1 MTIRWI
7 TQQLGTAPASAVEAN
22 TDLSVI
28 DVRNLVDKAGNSV
41 EVTRQKIQE
50 GLDSISQGRRTVIC
64 CDYGMSRSN
73 AIAVGVLANFEKIS
87 FAAALRK
94 VLDATGETEIKLQP
108 LSAVR
113 EALGES
119 PKDEIVKSQRAI
131 LVTGGNGFLG
141 KAFQAASGGEYR
153 LVAPSRDEFD
163 ICSGS
168 TQLSLLA
175 SEEDVDCIVH
185 LANPRVFSSNVA
197 IGQTLSMLRNV
208 MDVCLSREID
218 LIYPS
223 GSEVYSG
230 YDGTFLADES
240 TTLLPRGPFG
250 EAKALAE
257 ILINHSRR
265 NEGLKCKIIRSS
277 TVYGPGAGKPKFI
290 LNFIAKALRSEKIIT
305 HCYQNGFP
313 SLDLLFV
320 SDWVLA
326 LQKILELEFSGDI
339 NIGSE
344 ELISTREIAELI
356 IEQTASNSLI
366 ESIEIDAKVASIAM
380 DTQKA
385 HDLLEWGSQV
395 PFSVGLDKLISET
408 DSRQ

>member
-7 TQQLGTAPASAVEAN
+7 TQQLGTAPASAVEA
-22 TDLSVI
+22 DPALSVI
-28 DVRNLVDKAGNSV
+28 DVRNMVDKAGNSV
-41 EVTRQKIQE
+41 EVTRQKIHE
-50 GLDSISQGRRTVIC
+50 GLNSISQGKRTVIC

-73 AIAVGVLANFEKIS
+73 AVAVGVLASFEKIS
-87 FAAALRK
+87 FDAALRK

-108 LSAVR
+108 LSVVR
-113 EALGES
+113 EAIGEG
-119 PKDEIVKSQRAI
+119 PKDESVKSQRAI

-141 KAFQAASGGEYR
+141 KAFQVASGGEYR
-153 LVAPSRDEFD
+153 LVAPASDELD
-163 ICSGS
+163 ISSGS

-208 MDVCLSREID
+208 MDVCLSRDID
-218 LIYPS
+218 LVYPS

-230 YDGTFLADES
+230 YDGTLLVDES

-265 NEGLKCKIIRSS
+265 NEGLKCKIMRSS
-277 TVYGPGAGKPKFI
+277 TVYGSGAGKPKFL
-290 LNFIAKALRSEKIIT
+290 LNFIAKALRSETIVT

-313 SLDLLFV
+313 SLDLLYV

-326 LQKILELEFSGDI
+326 LKKILEMDFSGDV
-339 NIGSE
+339 NIGSG

-356 IEQTASNSLI
+356 IQLTGSNSLI
-366 ESIEIDAKVASIAM
+366 ESIEIDAKVASVAM
-380 DTQKA
+380 NTQKA

-395 PFSVGLDKLISET
+395 PFSIGLDKLISET
-408 DSRQ
+408 GLRQ

>member
-7 TQQLGTAPASAVEAN
+7 TRQLGTAPASAVETE
-22 TDLSVI
+22 TDLSLI

-41 EVTRQKIQE
+41 EATRQKIQE
-50 GLDSISQGRRTVIC
+50 GLDSISQGKRTVIC

-73 AIAVGVLANFEKIS
+73 AVAVGVLASFEKIG
-87 FAAALRK
+87 FDAALRK

-119 PKDEIVKSQRAI
+119 LVNDSEKKQRSI
-131 LVTGGNGFLG
+131 LVTGGSGSLG
-141 KAFQAASGGEYR
+141 KAFQAASGHEYL
-153 LVAPSRDEFD
+153 LVAPSSDELD
-163 ICSGS
+163 ISSGS

-175 SEEDVDCIVH
+175 NEEDVDCIVH

-208 MDVCLSREID
+208 MDVCLSRDID
-218 LIYPS
+218 LVYPS

-230 YDGTFLADES
+230 YDGTLLADES

-257 ILINHSRR
+257 ILINHSRC
-265 NEGLKCKIIRSS
+265 NEGLKCSILRSS
-277 TVYGPGAGKPKFI
+277 TVYGPGVNKPKFI
-290 LNFIAKALRSEKIIT
+290 FNFIEKALHSKKIVT
-305 HCYQNGFP
+305 HCYQNGPP
-313 SLDLLFV
+313 SLDLLYV
-320 SDWVLA
+320 SDWLRA
-326 LQKILELEFSGDI
+326 LKKILDLRIQGDI
-339 NIGSE
+339 NIGSG

-356 IEQTASNSLI
+356 VEKTGSKSLI
-366 ESIEIDAKVASIAM
+366 ETITIDAKVASISM
-380 DTQKA
+380 NSQKA
-385 HDLLEWGSQV
+385 QEILKWGDLI
-395 PFSVGLDKLISET
+395 PFGTGMGKLISET
-408 DSRQ
+408 GSRP

>member
-7 TQQLGTAPASAVEAN
+7 TTQLGTAPASAIEAED
-22 TDLSVI
+22 DLSVI
-28 DVRNLVDKAGNSV
+28 DVRNLVDKAGNSI
-41 EVTRQKIQE
+41 EATRQKIQE
-50 GLDSISQGRRTVIC
+50 GIDSISQGKRTVIC

-73 AIAVGVLANFEKIS
+73 AIAVGVVASLEKIS
-87 FAAALRK
+87 FDAALRK
-94 VLDATGETEIKLQP
+94 VLDVTGETEIKLQP

-119 PKDEIVKSQRAI
+119 TTNRSVDSHRSI

-141 KAFQAASGGEYR
+141 KAFQSACGDEFR
-153 LVAPSRDEFD
+153 LVAPSSDELD
-163 ICSGS
+163 ISLGS

-175 SEEDVDCIVH
+175 NEEDVSCIVH

-208 MDVCLSREID
+208 LDVCLSRNIE

-230 YDGTFLADES
+230 YAGTLLADES
-240 TTLLPRGPFG
+240 TTLLPSGPFG

-277 TVYGPGAGKPKFI
+277 TVYGPGAEKPKFI
-290 LNFIAKALRSEKIIT
+290 YNFINKALRSEKIVT

-313 SLDLLFV
+313 SLDLFHV
-320 SDWVLA
+320 SDWVLT
-326 LQKILELEFSGDI
+326 LKKILELESLEDI
-339 NIGSE
+339 NIGSG

-356 IEQTASNSLI
+356 VEKTGSNSAI
-366 ESIEIDAKVASIAM
+366 ETITIDTKVASIAM
-380 DTQKA
+380 NCQKA
-385 HDLLEWGSQV
+385 RKLLEWGDHI
-395 PFSVGLDKLISET
+395 PFGTGLGKLISET
-408 DSRQ
+408 ASRQ

>member
-7 TQQLGTAPASAVEAN
+7 TKQLGTAPASAVDSA

-41 EVTRQKIQE
+41 EATRQKIQE
-50 GLDSISQGRRTVIC
+50 GLDSISQDKPTVIC

-73 AIAVGVLANFEKIS
+73 AVAVGILASFEKIS
-87 FAAALRK
+87 FDAALRK

-119 PKDEIVKSQRAI
+119 PTNENAKSQRAI

-141 KAFQAASGGEYR
+141 KAFQTASGGEYK
-153 LVAPSRDEFD
+153 LLAPSSGELD
-163 ICSGS
+163 ISSGC

-175 SEEDVDCIVH
+175 NEEDVGCIVH

-208 MDVCLSREID
+208 MDVCLSRGID

-230 YDGTFLADES
+230 YDGTLLANES

-257 ILINHSRR
+257 ILINHSRH
-265 NEGLKCKIIRSS
+265 NEGLKCKIIRSG
-277 TVYGPGAGKPKFI
+277 TVYGPGSGKPKFI
-290 LNFIAKALRSEKIIT
+290 FNFIEKALRSEKIVT

-313 SLDLLFV
+313 SLDLLYV

-326 LQKILELEFSGDI
+326 LKKILELEFSEDI
-339 NIGSE
+339 NIGSG

-356 IEQTASNSLI
+356 IDQTGSNSLI

-380 DTQKA
+380 NSQKA
-385 HDLLEWGSQV
+385 HDLLEWGAQV
-395 PFSVGLDKLISET
+395 PFDVGLDKLIPET
-408 DSRQ
+408 GSRQ